1 MPASSLQSCP
11 RSSPRR
17 ARNALLSV
25 LGTSSHMKKNKGWV
39 SMPFEGSQVFSEGF
53 DNFSSY
59 SCSSFMFTDTSSS
72 LPGSSVVSSSP
83 NPAAMSDLQWARK
96 QHPKMLAFPCFAFKI
111 ISFRAVTYCQQPD
124 CHVVLFAVW

>member
-59 SCSSFMFTDTSSS
+59 SCVLSCLLIRLHPCQEALLFLLPQIQPPCQTSS
-72 LPGSSVVSSSP
+72 GHESSILKCSHSP
-83 NPAAMSDLQWARK
+83 DSHLK
-96 QHPKMLAFPCFAFKI
+96 
-111 ISFRAVTYCQQPD
+111 SFRSGPVSYT
-124 CHVVLFAVW
+124 H